1 VTGAVVRTVGDPAQL
16 AAAVRNVVR
25 EIDPNVRI
33 GRTVTLAAAMD
44 SYLAN
49 EKLLALVSSWFG
61 VLALI
66 LTCVG
71 VYGVISYA
79 VERRTQE
86 IGIRLALGATRRR
99 VVGSLLGEAAVLVA
113 AGCVIGG
120 AGAMALTGAMRKLL
134 FGIAPHDFT
143 AVLPA
148 AACVMAVALLAAAVP
163 ARRAARLDPIEAL
176 RQE

>member
-1 VTGAVVRTVGDPAQL
+1 MTGAVVRTVGDPAQL

-71 VYGVISYA
+71 V
-79 VERRTQE
+79 
-86 IGIRLALGATRRR
+86 
-99 VVGSLLGEAAVLVA
+99 GS
-113 AGCVIGG
+113 
-120 AGAMALTGAMRKLL
+120 
-134 FGIAPHDFT
+134 
-143 AVLPA
+143 
-148 AACVMAVALLAAAVP
+148 
-163 ARRAARLDPIEAL
+163 
-176 RQE
+176 